1 MYIIMKILSYIVSL
15 FPLYLLF
22 CFQYFCTSS
31 LRTQILLICFFI
43 YLIIFV
49 VTWHI
54 IHKRLQMTQ
63 HPIKILKVK
72 TNNQVYLNYFMTYI
86 IPFVFVSFDSYNW
99 AINLRSIIILFFI
112 LSVIWSLYCKTNLF
126 SSNPIIPLLWWRFYD
141 AEIQIGNNKEECVLL
156 TRKDRKSFNE
166 LSDTKGIYL
175 VDDEVFLI
183 LK

>member
-1 MYIIMKILSYIVSL
+1 MKILSYIISL

-22 CFQYFCTSS
+22 CFQYFRTSS
-31 LRTQILLICFFI
+31 LRTLILSICFFV
-43 YLIIFV
+43 YLIIFG

-54 IHKRLQMTQ
+54 IYKRLQMTQ
-63 HPIKILKVK
+63 RPIKILKVK
-72 TNNQVYLNYFMTYI
+72 TNNHVYLSYFMTYI
-86 IPFVFVSFDSYNW
+86 IPFVFVSFESTDW
-99 AINLRSIIILFFI
+99 TINRRSLLILFFI
-112 LSVIWSLYCKTNLF
+112 LVVIWFFYCKTNLF

-141 AEIQIGNNKEECVLL
+141 AEIEIGNNNKEECVLL

-166 LSDTKGIYL
+166 PSNTEGIYL